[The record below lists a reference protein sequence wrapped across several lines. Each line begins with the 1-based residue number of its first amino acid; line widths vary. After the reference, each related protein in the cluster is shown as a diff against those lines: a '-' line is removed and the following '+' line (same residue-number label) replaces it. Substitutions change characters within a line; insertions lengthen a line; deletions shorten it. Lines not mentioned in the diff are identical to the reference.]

1 MVANLEGKLDQ
12 ERIAVEKEIKTLI
25 EQGNQERAL
34 STALNHISRTIA
46 STQAGY
52 TKIYQGII
60 SELQETKSMLP
71 DSVDTSKIDELIK
84 FYQEEEQLQISG
96 AVDELKAISDI
107 YLQKLESIGGVS
119 SGFSVTKKSP

>member
-1 MVANLEGKLDQ
+1 
-12 ERIAVEKEIKTLI
+12 
-25 EQGNQERAL
+25 
-34 STALNHISRTIA
+34 
-46 STQAGY
+46 
-52 TKIYQGII
+52 
-60 SELQETKSMLP
+60 MLP